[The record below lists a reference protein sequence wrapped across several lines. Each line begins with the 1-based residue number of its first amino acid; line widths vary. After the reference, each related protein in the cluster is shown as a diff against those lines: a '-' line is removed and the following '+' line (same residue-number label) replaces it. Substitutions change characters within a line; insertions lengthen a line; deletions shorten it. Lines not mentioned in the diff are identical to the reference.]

1 MIALQD
7 FFYIFHSPHYRAI
20 REAFVL
26 FILIDRRF
34 SLWRWHTHKKTRI
47 SFNSHMYVKN
57 KPLQQ
62 CIISIERND
71 LDLTQNR
78 PLIEIDGIFEM
89 SLESIDYRNEQLLQK
104 SRYQNGSNFWV
115 DWPYQ
120 GKLDLKKQI
129 AFKKFLVEFRETK

>member
-1 MIALQD
+1 
-7 FFYIFHSPHYRAI
+7 
-20 REAFVL
+20 
-26 FILIDRRF
+26 
-34 SLWRWHTHKKTRI
+34 
-47 SFNSHMYVKN
+47 
-57 KPLQQ
+57 
-62 CIISIERND
+62 
-71 LDLTQNR
+71 
-78 PLIEIDGIFEM
+78 M